1 MMHSRGERLE
11 IFSLASI
18 PKGGFSDLLRALVQ
32 QGQQRKLEK
41 GSFRVAPQFSAAAAS
56 VTDPRRSCLGP
67 LRLTTATCMTA
78 MNLPRVR
85 SGAQSVVE
93 NVRRFSLLRVPSQ
106 LYPERAY
113 GEASLTD
120 STTFGL
126 HGVTLESPMLN
137 HSFPLRTNAV
147 LRGGHTR

>member
-11 IFSLASI
+11 IFFLASM
-18 PKGGFSDLLRALVQ
+18 PKGGYGDLLRALVQ
-32 QGQQRKLEK
+32 QGQPRKLKK
-41 GSFRVAPQFSAAAAS
+41 GSFRVGPQFSAAAS
-56 VTDPRRSCLGP
+56 VTNSRRSPGP

-113 GEASLTD
+113 REAAHTD

-147 LRGGHTR
+147 LHSRQPDE